1 MWKILVVY
9 LTGSAFN
16 SDKASKL
23 FMQSEI
29 NSLRKQKTFISN
41 SFIIRRTGKNI
52 GKQECS
58 AENEVQEL

>member
-1 MWKILVVY
+1 
-9 LTGSAFN
+9 
-16 SDKASKL
+16 
-23 FMQSEI
+23 MQSEI